1 MLPASVAVSLA
12 AQGAAVVLARRAPR
26 ALLAALGG
34 GLFLDVSANIIAEM
48 GHHNLYVINI
58 ACLFESIA
66 LPLAFIQCAGFG
78 KRLMAL
84 IPILIWP
91 IVMYLNGGISAPDR
105 WFSTF
110 EVAWLAAWSL
120 FYLSRA
126 VHAGRGLMDIEFV
139 LPAGIFIKAAAGAVA
154 MFYFSTMLRN
164 NANSLIV
171 LWDVFNY
178 ASAVVILG
186 IGVSSCISAPRSN

>member
-1 MLPASVAVSLA
+1 
-12 AQGAAVVLARRAPR
+12 VLARRAPK
-26 ALLAALGG
+26 ALLVALGG
-34 GLFLDVSANIIAEM
+34 GLVLDVAANVIAEM

-58 ACLFESIA
+58 ACIFESIA

-78 KRLMAL
+78 RRLLAL

-91 IVMYLNGGISAPDR
+91 IVMYFNGGISAPDR

-110 EVAWLAAWSL
+110 EAAWLASWSL

-126 VHAGRGLMDIEFV
+126 VHAGRGLMEIGFV
-139 LPAGIFIKAAAGAVA
+139 LPAGIFIKTAAGAIA
-154 MFYFSTMLRN
+154 MFYFSTMLAN
-164 NANSLIV
+164 NAQSLIV
-171 LWDVFNY
+171 LWDIFNY

-186 IGVSSCISAPRSN
+186 IGVSACISAPRSN